1 LAGLRFSRPYEGFS
15 QSRLHGAVFVFL
27 FVWHTLIGMLVA
39 YYLLSSDMKRAAVY
53 FLFLLSSLLTV
64 PALAQQ
70 HQIDSLENL
79 LAHAPEDTNRVL
91 LLNALSFQYKNWGSD
106 PEKTKFYAEQN
117 LKLANKLQF
126 TFGIAQGHNALGN
139 YYYTRN
145 QNPEALREYEK
156 ALAFYQKAGRKRGM
170 SSIQGNIAMVSED
183 LGDYS
188 KAMEYYL
195 NSMRIAEEIG
205 DQPIIGNNLNNIGIL
220 MLNQQKY
227 DDALKYLFK
236 ALPVHDITGD
246 KRNKVFALNAI
257 GVVYQERQQYDQALL
272 FLKKS
277 LQLCDSIQLERG
289 KTNVYNNLGIV
300 NLGLRQYDPA
310 LAYFQKA
317 LALSEKFGA
326 NQSNSIALNGIA
338 DVYRQTG
345 KADQSIGYY
354 RKALQLAETNQ
365 LIKNKLSVH
374 EGLMQ
379 AYDQLKDY
387 RQAFQHQSVLLAL
400 KDSIFSQENDRK
412 IAQLEAAYLVEKK
425 QAEMALLQKDQEREI
440 WVRNT
445 LLAGLLAL
453 LVITGLVVNRQRL
466 KIRQN
471 RLLVEKSQ
479 EIAEKNTQLEKQAS
493 ILAAQS
499 EQLGLTNEQ
508 LSEQSA
514 QLAQQ
519 THQLQEL
526 DRVKSRFF
534 TNISHE
540 FRTPLTLIL
549 APLEKLKAG
558 QTTAEQVQSQ
568 YGLIERNARHL
579 LNLINQLL
587 DFSKLEAGSM
597 KIHLVSGDIHQRL
610 KVLTYSFASLAESKN
625 IHLEFVSAYRTIQ
638 AQYDPDV
645 LEKIVNNLL
654 SNAFKFTPSK
664 GKVRVSVFLQKDQT
678 DAAWQLELTVSDT
691 GKGIPAEQLDQ
702 IFDRF
707 YQVDGSQVRE
717 QEGTGIG
724 LALVR
729 ELVEVYQGALSVR
742 SEVGQGSEFKV
753 RLPLPD
759 CHFEI
764 KDSTEPEEQFVSE
777 SEPVRGSQSPEW
789 ETLSIPE
796 SGREIKP
803 LMLLV
808 EDNTEVREFIRESF
822 GQEFRVIEAIN
833 GAGGLEAAR
842 KEIPDLIITDRMMP
856 GMDGVELCRQLKTDE
871 RTSHIPVVML
881 TAKATEQ
888 SRIEGLETGADDY
901 ILKPFSV
908 QELKVRVINLIEQRK
923 KLRERFSREVKLQP
937 KDIAITSSD
946 EVFLNKAIG
955 LVEAHMSD
963 TDFSVETFVHEI
975 GMSRV
980 QLHRKLK
987 ALTDQS
993 TSEFIRSIRLKRA
1006 ASLIE
1011 QQYGNIADVM
1021 YEVGFNNVSYFA
1033 SNFKK
1038 MFGVNPSEYLSKE
1051 VSTQQ
1056 SATNGSELNREHPEE
1071 KAAPV
1076 A

>member
-1 LAGLRFSRPYEGFS
+1 
-15 QSRLHGAVFVFL
+15 
-27 FVWHTLIGMLVA
+27 
-39 YYLLSSDMKRAAVY
+39 MKRVAVY
-53 FLFLLSSLLTV
+53 FLLLLNSWLAI
-64 PALAQQ
+64 PARAQQ
-70 HQIDSLENL
+70 HQIDSLEKL
-79 LAHAPEDTNRVL
+79 LAHSPADTNRVL
-91 LLNALSFQYKNWGSD
+91 LLSDLSYQYKNWGND
-106 PEKTKFYAEQN
+106 PAKTKNYAEQCLQLATQ
-117 LKLANKLQF
+117 LKY
-126 TFGIAQGHNALGN
+126 TFGLARGHNALGN

-145 QNPEALREYEK
+145 QNPEALKEYEK
-156 ALAFYQKAGRKRGM
+156 ALAYYQRAGRKRGM
-170 SSIQGNIAMVSED
+170 STIQGNIAMVSED

-205 DQPIIGNNLNNIGIL
+205 DRDIVGNNLNNIGIL

-236 ALPVHDITGD
+236 ALPVHDVTGD
-246 KRNKVFALNAI
+246 KRSKVFALNAI
-257 GVVYQERQQYDQALL
+257 GVVYQERQQYDQAQFYLN
-272 FLKKS
+272 KS

-289 KTNVYNNLGIV
+289 KINVYNNLGIV
-300 NLGLRQYDPA
+300 NLGLRQYEPA
-310 LAYFQKA
+310 LAYFQQA
-317 LALSEKFGA
+317 LALSEQFVA
-326 NQSNSIALNGIA
+326 NQSKSIALNGIA
-338 DVYRQTG
+338 DVYRQMG
-345 KADQSIGYY
+345 KVRQSVGYY
-354 RKALQLAETNQ
+354 QQSLQLAETNQ
-365 LIKNKLSVH
+365 LIKNKLSAH
-374 EGLMQ
+374 EGLTQ
-379 AYDQLKDY
+379 AYTQLEDY
-387 RQAFQHQSVLLAL
+387 QQAFRHQSNVLAL
-400 KDSIFSQENDRK
+400 RDSIFNQENDRK

-440 WVRNT
+440 WIRNSM
-445 LLAGLLAL
+445 LAGLLAL

-499 EQLGLTNEQ
+499 KQLALTNEQ

-514 QLAQQ
+514 QLEHQ

-558 QTTAEQVQSQ
+558 QATAEQVQSQ

-625 IHLEFVSAYRTIQ
+625 IHLEFVSAYQTIQ
-638 AQYDPDV
+638 ARYDADV

-654 SNAFKFTPSK
+654 SNAFKFTPPE
-664 GKVRVSVFLQKDQT
+664 GKVRISVCLQQNET
-678 DAAWQLELTVSDT
+678 DADWQLALTVSDT
-691 GKGIPAEQLDQ
+691 GMGIPAEQLDQ

-707 YQVDGSQVRE
+707 YQVDSSQVRE

-729 ELVEVYQGALSVR
+729 ELVELYQGTLSVR
-742 SEVGQGSEFKV
+742 SEVGQGSEFQV

-759 CHFEI
+759 CHFEV
-764 KDSTEPEEQFVSE
+764 KNSTEPEAPFVSASE
-777 SEPVRGSQSPEW
+777 SVRGSQSPEW
-789 ETLSIPE
+789 KTWSVQE
-796 SGREIKP
+796 SERGLKP

-822 GQEFRVIEAIN
+822 AQEFRIIEASN
-833 GAGGLEAAR
+833 GTDGLEAAR

-856 GMDGVELCRQLKTDE
+856 GMDGVALCRQLKTDE

-881 TAKATEQ
+881 TAKATEE

-908 QELKVRVINLIEQRK
+908 QELKVRVRNLIEQRK

-946 EVFLNKAIG
+946 EVFLNKAIA

-1038 MFGVNPSEYLSKE
+1038 MFGVNPSDYGSKE
-1051 VSTQQ
+1051 AVSQRVTV
-1056 SATNGSELNREHPEE
+1056 SGAN
-1071 KAAPV
+1071 
-1076 A
+1076 